1 MNDSVNQMLEEGE
14 LELCAVL
21 GQNIKHCGNDG
32 DYEAGGGNE
41 DKGAKSHGNNN
52 NTAAKS
58 ILGGNEGMEIAAG
71 LLGLEFGGGSLSPSV
86 LSRAGLLGSI

>member
-1 MNDSVNQMLEEGE
+1 MD
-14 LELCAVL
+14 LCAVL
-21 GQNIKHCGNDG
+21 RQKNKYRGNDG
-32 DYEAGGGNE
+32 YYEAGGGNNVSN
-41 DKGAKSHGNNN
+41 GHGNNN